1 MHRSQRGGASG
12 IHRHA
17 RSAEIEAVGNPVSGD
32 AMGAASGRVRADP
45 GAVRC
50 GVLEALIVVV
60 RDTHEDADV
69 RAIFKIQD
77 QAGVLD
83 GFPRGF

>member
-1 MHRSQRGGASG
+1 
-12 IHRHA
+12 
-17 RSAEIEAVGNPVSGD
+17 
-32 AMGAASGRVRADP
+32 MGAASGRVCADP
-45 GAVRC
+45 GAVGG

-69 RAIFKIQD
+69 RTIFKIQD

-83 GFPRGF
+83 GFPRSF